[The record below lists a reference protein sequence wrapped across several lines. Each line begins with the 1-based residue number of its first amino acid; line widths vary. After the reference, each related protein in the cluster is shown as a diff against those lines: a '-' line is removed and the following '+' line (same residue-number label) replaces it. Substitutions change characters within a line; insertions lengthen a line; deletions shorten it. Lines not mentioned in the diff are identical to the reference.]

1 MILCM
6 RIRRCEY
13 CHRRIADGKRVD
25 AVYCKDDCR
34 VNASKQRK
42 RDQRK
47 QMLLDEQ
54 PRPPLAFP
62 FSESWQPMVDELRRV
77 LPSDPSPAG
86 YRLKRKGSLFPN
98 PRAPLRAVPGDLIS
112 LPYYRWEPFE
122 PPSVPETG
130 EYQLQWFVDEVGFL
144 VAFDQAETPTCY
156 VSIADPQARF
166 HSNRVT
172 RDKVSVPAW
181 KRQVKAK
188 LRPLRAEIERAKAEA
203 EVAAAV
209 VARAKAEE
217 AKKE

>member
-1 MILCM
+1 M
-6 RIRRCEY
+6 
-13 CHRRIADGKRVD
+13 D

-122 PPSVPETG
+122 PPSVPESG

-156 VSIADPQARF
+156 VPIADPQARF
-166 HSNRVT
+166 HSNHVT

-188 LRPLRAEIERAKAEA
+188 LRPLRAEIERAEAEA
-203 EVAAAV
+203 AA
-209 VARAKAEE
+209 ARAKAEQ

>member
-47 QMLLDEQ
+47 QMLLEEQ

-77 LPSDPSPAG
+77 LPSDFSPAG